1 MNHIFLLLKW
11 IGMYLQISAYVLT
24 IITIHVFQYVLSL
37 SLITSAVTQII
48 FVSAAL
54 LPLTLNYSDSKV

>member
-1 MNHIFLLLKW
+1 MNHLFLLLKW
-11 IGMYLQISAYVLT
+11 IGMSLQISAYVLT
-24 IITIHVFQYVLSL
+24 RITIHVFHYVLSL